1 MAVRFAPKARP
12 DPPGTS
18 KVGSVRTFL
27 DALVKFDR
35 PGEAAFFYRGHP
47 SFMFALVPSVYR
59 NTGWI
64 ANEDVMIKELTL
76 RCPGDFPP
84 SASTFQTLVKMQ
96 HYSLPTRLLDL
107 TANPLIALYFAT
119 DPAPI
124 AGESGEVVAFKV
136 PKPEIKYYD
145 SDTVG
150 VMSNIARR
158 PSAFSVPSKG
168 LSKAKFNE
176 TDQIRYL
183 LHEIRQEKPHFEP
196 VIVRAHLES
205 VVCVKPKMENPRIVR
220 QDGAF
225 FLFGVN
231 QTKTMPAEIPQ
242 RYIETKSSNRIIID
256 SAAKPKIRGQL
267 EALGISA
274 GTVYPEID
282 KVAEFIRRAYEQRS
296 EA

>member
-1 MAVRFAPKARP
+1 MAIRFAPKPQA

-18 KVGSVRTFL
+18 RVGSVRTFL

-35 PGEAAFFYRGHP
+35 PGEAAYFYRGHA
-47 SFMFALVPSVYR
+47 SFTFAHVPSVYR
-59 NTGWI
+59 NAGWI
-64 ANEDVMIKELTL
+64 SNEDVMLKELTL

-124 AGESGEVVAFKV
+124 PGESGEVVAFKV
-136 PKPEIKYYD
+136 PKREIKYYD

-150 VMSNIARR
+150 VIANIARR
-158 PSAFSVPSKG
+158 PGTFTVPAKN
-168 LSKAKFNE
+168 LTKAKFNQTE
-176 TDQIRYL
+176 QIQYL
-183 LHEIRQEKPHFEP
+183 LHEIRQEKPYFEP
-196 VIVRAHLES
+196 AIVRTHLES
-205 VVCVKPKMENPRIVR
+205 VVCVKPKMDNPRIVR

-225 FLFGVN
+225 FLFGVSHS
-231 QTKTMPAEIPQ
+231 KSKPAQIPQ
-242 RYIETKSSNRIIID
+242 RYIETHNSNRIIID
-256 SAAKPKIRGQL
+256 STLKSKIRGQL

-282 KVAEFIRRAYEQRS
+282 KVAEFIRKSYERRS
-296 EA
+296 ET